1 MDMRFAARFS
11 GVFCASLMFLS
22 NAAAYSG
29 LVGSLEGEAQV
40 SQGTLD
46 YTLPVDLPQGPNGLA
61 PGLSISYSPRSPNGV
76 LGIGFKLTGESA
88 ITRCPANKEIDGERG
103 GVGFDNRDRYCLDG
117 QRLIA
122 IAGQDGEDGT
132 EYRTVAE
139 SYARIESH
147 GSLGSGPGRW
157 VVWSKQ
163 GYILEYGDSSNT
175 RTSAAGRDEPAA
187 WKLSSRRDR
196 FDNRIQY
203 HYRKDGGLS
212 VPDAI
217 EYSVHRVEFEYESRP
232 DNLSAYQFGER
243 RDLGLRLASLNILS
257 NGEKLREYRFSYE
270 IDETLPFSRISAIQ
284 LCDGLSECSPATR
297 FEWNENTGF
306 DFYNDPS
313 ILTGNVFSSYAL
325 GDLNQDGLTDLC
337 YLDHGL
343 YCGLSSGNHP
353 AGYSKWA
360 DRLDAKH
367 WHKPKIS
374 GTLMLLDL
382 NGDMKSDYCIQDNS
396 GIMCGLSDGQGFNN
410 SHYWTHSLN
419 RKDTLRFSDI
429 NSDGY
434 VDICS
439 FGNDGVSC
447 VLNRNGKRFGP
458 LVTLSKS
465 GWPAGSDDIKNSTLN
480 FTDINGDSL
489 IDICGADDQG
499 FRCALGLGVDADN
512 MPLFGEKEIW
522 SAEFG
527 RQWANK
533 GFAGTFRYGDL
544 NADGLS
550 DICFRQS
557 RNYTC
562 AINTGN
568 AFTPL
573 KKWADVTYEW
583 GTDEDLEKNHNDNS
597 LNLLDINVDG
607 RADVCSGSGSEAF
620 SCALNNGEEFDVMR
634 KYASLKPSV
643 DVMTLYDGTKVMPK
657 ENPLRMTDINNDG
670 SPDVCYRSY
679 KGINCT
685 IGNDNMANLLAVVT
699 TGYGARTEF
708 EYGRLSDEDLYERY
722 EDAVAPVFD
731 MQGVTRVV
739 RSISSYDGIGG
750 MNRIS
755 YHYAGLKTHK
765 DDGSLGFAEVSSHN
779 HTTNRKHITRYYQL
793 GDFSGR
799 VREIEELVGDVVI
812 LRNRLTYREMQ
823 MVYDNVVS
831 VQPHTQVLEHYELDG
846 SHIKT
851 EQTNHAE
858 YDEYGNALRMVV
870 EINGVNGDFVR
881 KETNSDYR
889 NDESAWLI
897 GKPLNVEVTHSTR
910 EGTLTRSTGFDYD
923 HVSGV
928 LRSEV
933 IEPGSSLS
941 LPSEFEY
948 DEYGNR
954 TGTVLN
960 GQGVQPR
967 RSSTTYDSS
976 GRFPIRGANAL
987 GHEEAIKYDPRCG
1000 LPVKQTGPNGISTH
1014 WGYDTL
1020 CRKTTERRADGTET
1034 HWAYE
1039 WSDGASAGVIFDDF
1053 SVYRITE
1060 SATGAPPKTVYYDAL
1075 NREVRTVTRGF
1086 NGKSVYQDK
1095 QYNAKGQIIAATL
1108 PYFEGEF
1115 PGANAYWV
1123 TSEYDEMGRVVVQ
1136 NKPSETGHI
1145 PTYYSYQGL
1154 TTTVI
1159 DPEGRARVVT
1169 KNLLDKDSQVVEA
1182 GISTINYTYDPIGN
1196 LIATDT
1202 NGFIIRNRYDNRG
1215 NKVSMDDPSMGHWTY
1230 RYNAYGE
1237 LMRQQ
1242 DAKGQVVKQSHDLLG
1257 RMVRRETVEG
1267 VATWEYDTAANGIGK
1282 LAKTTSS
1289 DNSRSFEY
1297 DALGRAVSTK
1307 TKIGEKS
1314 FTKQVAYDA
1323 QSRPVKETF
1332 PDGIEIE
1339 RVYNQDGY
1347 LKTVRMPKKQVWDY
1361 DYVRLEESLS
1371 TFLREIYKLEGRK
1384 VSSQRQAAV
1393 LVEKSKMIRAL
1404 ELAALEA
1411 EKQAENDLVRLE
1423 TTASKLL
1430 AKASHYQNQSD
1441 YYAKQAS
1448 RLWRVFG
1455 NAYFKYSKSSGGKAY
1470 YKYSYCSAYGRKG
1483 KCASYGSTTE
1493 TVSSSWLPKPQD
1505 CDWKEYNPWN
1515 VSGISRFEIK
1525 VQEAKRTGNTRTRW
1539 VQNKD
1544 PEMFGLVQV
1553 HEAKW
1558 CESGPPK
1565 QVRLSSLYSKHAKST
1580 QAQSERLSKLAAEK
1594 NQEAEIYRTIE
1605 QNSRRDAEL
1614 YARQAKELYLQARE
1628 QTGIAREFMDKI
1640 EDYQVSMDTIERQ
1653 LDEHNNS
1660 DEYVTLWS
1668 ATSRDASG
1676 RLKGEFTGNGY
1687 LTQRIFDP
1695 YSGRLKEIKT
1705 GVEENDSIRN
1715 LHYSYDNADNVTQR
1729 DDRVNGINESYLY
1742 DSLDRLEQADYYD
1755 TATGVSD
1762 SLNYSYDTNGNILH
1776 KSNAGS
1782 MSYDQG
1788 NRILTLNRN
1797 NGTYEDYAYDANG
1810 NMVSGSGREIEWTSF
1825 NKPTRI
1831 KTKDAD
1837 VSFEYG
1843 PDNNRVTKQS
1853 LDKEGQ
1859 ETTWYIGKGYELIDA
1874 VDMDGN
1880 HIERKK
1886 HSIYADGEVI
1896 AIQVRTIENGLKQ
1909 ADQTRYLHKD
1919 ALGSVDTITDS
1930 HGALIARMGYTPFG
1944 QRRAVN
1950 GQEIDQSFQRKVTNR
1965 GYTGHEQIDNIG
1977 LVHMN
1982 ARLYDPEIGRFLSAD
1997 IYIQEP
2003 GLSQNFNRYI
2013 YVMNNPL
2020 KYNDPSGHFINFI
2033 IGAIIMIVSQFI
2045 DNPYI
2050 RMIGMVVGMA
2060 MMGGVFFGDALFTA
2074 AAGGSGASGAF
2085 ITVGSTSFQVAAGQI
2100 ALAAMNGAAIGA
2112 VVGGATT
2119 GTLKGAV
2126 KGAFFGA
2133 ISGAA
2138 AGYIGHGGNG
2148 GGRLFDGDG
2157 MTALAHGV
2165 SQGAISEMRGGKFKS
2180 GFVGAFVASM
2190 SPATRWAKTN
2200 AVPMPI
2206 RTMTAAVLG
2215 GLASAATGGSFS
2227 DGAYHGAMVHL
2238 FNAELGNISNG
2249 DGPTKLR
2256 YESRTANGKVFR
2268 VPVYDVACNST
2279 CASSNANVVWSDPG
2293 SQGWAHAMAA
2303 ETGRDLASLVGN
2315 VASLVVLKTPLS
2327 VVGRSAGRL
2336 GDAGSIVK
2344 SLIVQ
2349 DATAII
2355 PIFTGKAASSYLQ
2368 AGGWGASS
2376 ATRFGTAASAVQGE
2390 YLPQ

>member
-11 GVFCASLMFLS
+11 GVFCASLIFLS
-22 NAAAYSG
+22 NVAANSG

-40 SQGTLD
+40 NQGTLD

-76 LGIGFKLTGESA
+76 LGIGFKLAGESA

-147 GSLGSGPGRW
+147 GSLGSGPERW
-157 VVWSKQ
+157 TVWSKR

-175 RTSAAGRDEPAA
+175 RTSAAGRDEAAA

-212 VPDAI
+212 VPDFI
-217 EYSVHRVEFEYESRP
+217 EYSVHRVEFEYETRP

-257 NGEKLREYRFSYE
+257 DGEKLREYRFSYE

-284 LCDGLSECSPATR
+284 LCDGLGECSPATR
-297 FEWNENTGF
+297 FEWNENSGF
-306 DFYNDPS
+306 DFFSDPS
-313 ILTGNVFSSYAL
+313 ILTGNAFSSYAL

-343 YCGLSSGNHP
+343 YCGLSNGDHP
-353 AGYSKWA
+353 AEYSKWA

-396 GIMCGLSDGQGFNN
+396 GIMCGLSDGQEFNN

-434 VDICS
+434 VDICA
-439 FGNDGVSC
+439 FGNDGVTC
-447 VLNRNGKRFGP
+447 LLNHDGKRFGP
-458 LVTLSKS
+458 PVTLSES
-465 GWPAGSDDIKNSTLN
+465 GWPAGSGDIKNNTLN

-489 IDICGADDQG
+489 IDICGADNQG
-499 FRCALGLGVDADN
+499 FRCALGLGVDADD

-533 GFAGTFRYGDL
+533 SFAGTFRYGDL

-550 DICFRQS
+550 DICFREARS
-557 RNYTC
+557 YHC
-562 AINTGN
+562 AINTGKS
-568 AFTPL
+568 FTPL
-573 KKWADVTYEW
+573 KEWAIDITYGW
-583 GTDEDLEKNHNDNS
+583 GDENNELGKNLDLEENHNDNS

-607 RADVCSGSGSEAF
+607 RADVCTGSGTEAF
-620 SCALNNGEEFDVMR
+620 SCALNNGEGFDAMR

-643 DVMTLYDGTKVMPK
+643 DVITLYDGTKVMPK

-679 KGINCT
+679 KGVNCT
-685 IGNDNMANLLAVVT
+685 IGNDNKASLLAAVT
-699 TGYGARTEF
+699 TGYGTRTEF
-708 EYGRLSDEDLYERY
+708 EYGRLSDDDLYERY
-722 EDAVAPVFD
+722 TDAIAPVFD
-731 MQGVTRVV
+731 LRGVTRVV
-739 RSISSYDGIGG
+739 RSISTSDGIGG

-779 HTTNRKHITRYYQL
+779 HTTNRKHITRYYQD

-799 VREIEELVGDVVI
+799 VREVEERIGDVTI
-812 LRNRLTYREMQ
+812 LRNRLTYRELPR
-823 MVYDNVVS
+823 VYDNVVS
-831 VQPHTQVLEHYELDG
+831 VQPHTQVLEHYEIDG

-851 EQTNHAE
+851 EKTNHAE

-870 EINGVNGDFVR
+870 EINGANGDFVR
-881 KETNSDYR
+881 KETSSVYR
-889 NDESAWLI
+889 NDASAWLI

-910 EGTLTRSTGFDYD
+910 DGTLTRSTGFEYD
-923 HVSGV
+923 SSTGA
-928 LRSEV
+928 LRREV
-933 IEPGSSLS
+933 TEPGSSLS
-941 LPSEFEY
+941 LTSEFEY
-948 DEYGNR
+948 DPFGNR
-954 TGTVLN
+954 TGTVLS
-960 GQGVQPR
+960 GQGVESR
-967 RSSTTYDSS
+967 HSSATYDSS
-976 GRFPIRGANAL
+976 GRFPINRANAL
-987 GHEEAIKYDPRCG
+987 GHQETIEYDPRCG
-1000 LPVKQTGPNGISTH
+1000 LPVRQTGPNGISTH

-1020 CRKTTERRADGTET
+1020 CRKTVERRADGTET

-1039 WSDGASAGVIFDDF
+1039 WSDGANAGLIFDDF
-1053 SVYRITE
+1053 SVYKITE
-1060 SATGAPPKTVYYDAL
+1060 HATGAPPKAVYYDAL
-1075 NREVRTVTRGF
+1075 SREVRSVTRGF
-1086 NGKSVYQDK
+1086 NGKNVYQDK

-1108 PYFEGEF
+1108 PYYEGEF
-1115 PGANAYWV
+1115 PGANSYWV

-1154 TTTVI
+1154 TITVI

-1169 KNLLDKDSQVVEA
+1169 KNLLEKDAQVVEA
-1182 GISTINYTYDPIGN
+1182 GISNITYSYDPIGN

-1237 LMRQQ
+1237 LLRQQ

-1257 RMVRRETVEG
+1257 RLVRRETTEG
-1267 VATWEYDTAANGIGK
+1267 VATWEYDTAENGIGK
-1282 LAKTTSS
+1282 LAKTTSPG
-1289 DNSRSFEY
+1289 NRRSFEY
-1297 DALGRAVSTK
+1297 DALGRALSTK
-1307 TKIGEKS
+1307 TKIGEKI

-1323 QSRPVKETF
+1323 KSRPFKETF

-1347 LKTVRMPKKQVWDY
+1347 LKAVRMPKKQVWDY
-1361 DYVRLEESLS
+1361 DYIRLEESLS
-1371 TFLREIYKLEGRK
+1371 AFAKEIFALQDRMMTYEKEAMALYEKADELRAVEQLALQKAEDVSVDAQRLE
-1384 VSSQRQAAV
+1384 V
-1393 LVEKSKMIRAL
+1393 LARNLST
-1404 ELAALEA
+1404 EA
-1411 EKQAENDLVRLE
+1411 EDNRQ
-1423 TTASKLL
+1423 
-1430 AKASHYQNQSD
+1430 KAA
-1441 YYAKQAS
+1441 YYRQEANKYTRAY
-1448 RLWRVFG
+1448 G
-1455 NAYFKYSKSSGGKAY
+1455 DIYFKYIGSSGGRARYRYTYCNDYNWKGECVGHGHHDVQVPVAVFPTKECKVITINWKGGVLTPRICTGGPPTNINFGRYFRSKSSNASTRAAMLTNQTEDNQREAGVKRQLEAQYREEASRAKAL
-1470 YKYSYCSAYGRKG
+1470 A
-1483 KCASYGSTTE
+1483 ASY
-1493 TVSSSWLPKPQD
+1493 
-1505 CDWKEYNPWN
+1505 
-1515 VSGISRFEIK
+1515 
-1525 VQEAKRTGNTRTRW
+1525 
-1539 VQNKD
+1539 
-1544 PEMFGLVQV
+1544 
-1553 HEAKW
+1553 
-1558 CESGPPK
+1558 
-1565 QVRLSSLYSKHAKST
+1565 
-1580 QAQSERLSKLAAEK
+1580 
-1594 NQEAEIYRTIE
+1594 
-1605 QNSRRDAEL
+1605 
-1614 YARQAKELYLQARE
+1614 YAQAKEQMQFLSEVTTKL
-1628 QTGIAREFMDKI
+1628 
-1640 EDYQVSMDTIERQ
+1640 EDYQTTSDTIQRQ
-1653 LDEHNNS
+1653 LDGYNNN
-1660 DEYVTLWS
+1660 EGFVTLWS

-1705 GVEENDSIRN
+1705 GVAENNPIRN
-1715 LHYSYDNADNVTQR
+1715 LHYSYDNTDNVIQR
-1729 DDRVNGINESYLY
+1729 DDRINGITESYQY
-1742 DSLDRLEQADYYD
+1742 DSLDRLQQASYFDA
-1755 TATGVSD
+1755 ATGVSENL
-1762 SLNYSYDTNGNILH
+1762 SYSYDINGNILY
-1776 KSNAGS
+1776 KSNTGA

-1788 NRILTLNRN
+1788 NRILSLNRN

-1825 NKPTRI
+1825 NKPSRI

-1843 PDNNRVTKQS
+1843 PDNNRVSKQS

-1886 HSIYADGEVI
+1886 HFIYADGEVI
-1896 AIQVRTIENGLKQ
+1896 AIQVRTIENGQKQ

-1930 HGALIARMGYTPFG
+1930 HGAIIARMGYTPFG

-1950 GQEIDQSFQRKVTNR
+1950 GQEIDQSFQRKLTNR

-1977 LVHMN
+1977 LIHMN

-2060 MMGGVFFGDALFTA
+2060 MMGGAFFGEGLFTA

-2085 ITVGSTSFQVAAGQI
+2085 ITVGGTSFQVAAGQI
-2100 ALAAMNGAAIGA
+2100 TLAAMNGAAIGA

-2119 GTLKGAV
+2119 GTLKGAL
-2126 KGAFFGA
+2126 KGAVFGA

-2138 AGYIGHGGNG
+2138 AGYIGHGGNS
-2148 GGRLFDGDG
+2148 GGRLFDSDG
-2157 MTALAHGV
+2157 MTALAHGA
-2165 SQGAISEMRGGKFKS
+2165 SQGAISEMRGGDFKS
-2180 GFVGAFVASM
+2180 GFVGAFVASL
-2190 SPATRWAKTN
+2190 SPAAKWVKTN

-2206 RTMTAAVLG
+2206 RTMTAAALG
-2215 GLASAATGGSFS
+2215 GLASAATGGSFA
-2227 DGAYHGAMVHL
+2227 DGAYHAAMVHL
-2238 FNAELGNISNG
+2238 FNDEGAITAMTKNKDGHWQVFDSAANDAAGLNPSTSTHSCTEGGIQGCAVIATILGAGDDVSTEVIESVGAVEEFYDGVVENG
-2249 DGPTKLR
+2249 V
-2256 YESRTANGKVFR
+2256 S
-2268 VPVYDVACNST
+2268 
-2279 CASSNANVVWSDPG
+2279 
-2293 SQGWAHAMAA
+2293 
-2303 ETGRDLASLVGN
+2303 
-2315 VASLVVLKTPLS
+2315 KTWYY
-2327 VVGRSAGRL
+2327 
-2336 GDAGSIVK
+2336 K
-2344 SLIVQ
+2344 SLKYFGAWSIRYKNNLDVCRN
-2349 DATAII
+2349 TC
-2355 PIFTGKAASSYLQ
+2355 GKQS
-2368 AGGWGASS
+2368 WE
-2376 ATRFGTAASAVQGE
+2376 R
-2390 YLPQ
+2390 

>member
-1 MDMRFAARFS
+1 MDMRLAARFS
-11 GVFCASLMFLS
+11 GVFCASLIFLS
-22 NAAAYSG
+22 NAAANSG

-40 SQGTLD
+40 NQGTLD
-46 YTLPVDLPQGPNGLA
+46 YTLPVDLPEGPNGLA
-61 PGLSISYSPRSPNGV
+61 PGLSISYSPRNPNGV

-139 SYARIESH
+139 SYARIKSH
-147 GSLGSGPGRW
+147 GSLGSGPKRW
-157 VVWSKQ
+157 TVWSKQ

-175 RTSAAGRDEPAA
+175 RTSAAGRDEAAA

-196 FDNRIQY
+196 FDNRVQY
-203 HYRKDGGLS
+203 HYRKDSGLS
-212 VPDAI
+212 VPDFI
-217 EYSVHRVEFEYESRP
+217 EYSVHRVKFEYEIRP

-243 RDLGLRLASLNILS
+243 RDLNLRLASLNIYS
-257 NGEKLREYRFSYE
+257 NEEKLRAYRFSYE

-284 LCDGLSECSPATR
+284 LCDGLGECSPATR
-297 FEWNENTGF
+297 YEWNENTGF
-306 DFYNDPS
+306 DFFNDPS
-313 ILTGNVFSSYAL
+313 ILTGNTFSSFAL

-337 YLDHGL
+337 YLNHGL
-343 YCGLSSGNHP
+343 YCGLSNGDHP
-353 AGYSKWA
+353 VGYTKWA

-382 NGDMKSDYCIQDNS
+382 NGDMKADYCIQDNS
-396 GIMCGLSDGQGFNN
+396 GIMCGLSDGKRFSN
-410 SHYWTHSLN
+410 SHYWTHSFN

-439 FGNDGVSC
+439 FGHDGVSC
-447 VLNRNGKRFGP
+447 VLNKNGKRFGP
-458 LVTLSKS
+458 PVTLSES
-465 GWPAGSDDIKNSTLN
+465 GWPAGSDDIKNNTLN

-489 IDICGADDQG
+489 IDICGADNQG
-499 FRCALGLGVDADN
+499 FRCALGLGVDADDL
-512 MPLFGEKEIW
+512 PLFGGKEIW

-527 RQWANK
+527 SQWASK
-533 GFAGTFRYGDL
+533 SFAGTFRYGDL

-557 RNYTC
+557 RNYSC
-562 AINTGN
+562 AINTGK

-583 GTDEDLEKNHNDNS
+583 GTDDDLEKNHNDNS

-607 RADVCSGSGSEAF
+607 RADVCTGSGSEAF
-620 SCALNNGEEFDVMR
+620 SCALNNGEGFDAMR

-685 IGNDNMANLLAVVT
+685 IGTDNKASLLAAVT

-708 EYGRLSDEDLYERY
+708 EYGRLSDEDLYDRY

-731 MQGVTRVV
+731 MRGVTRIV
-739 RSISSYDGIGG
+739 RSISSSDGIGG

-779 HTTNRKHITRYYQL
+779 HTSNRKHITRYYQL

-812 LRNRLTYREMQ
+812 LRNRLTYREMP

-831 VQPHTQVLEHYELDG
+831 VQPHTQVLEHYEIDG

-858 YDEYGNALRMVV
+858 YDEYGNVLRMVM
-870 EINGVNGDFVR
+870 EINGANGDFVR
-881 KETNSDYR
+881 KETSSVYR

-910 EGTLTRSTGFDYD
+910 DGTLTRSTGFDYD
-923 HVSGV
+923 HVTGA
-928 LRSEV
+928 LRREV

-941 LPSEFEY
+941 LTSEFEY

-954 TGTVLN
+954 ISSVLS

-967 RSSTTYDSS
+967 HSSATYDGS
-976 GRFPIRGANAL
+976 GRFPINRANAL
-987 GHEEAIKYDPRCG
+987 GHRETIEYDPHCG
-1000 LPVKQTGPNGISTH
+1000 LPVRQTGPNGISTH
-1014 WGYDTL
+1014 WGYDSL
-1020 CRKTTERRADGTET
+1020 CRKTMERRADGTET
-1034 HWAYE
+1034 HWDYE
-1039 WSDGASAGVIFDDF
+1039 WSDGANAGLIFDDF
-1053 SVYRITE
+1053 SVYKITE

-1075 NREVRTVTRGF
+1075 NREVRNVTRGF
-1086 NGKSVYQDK
+1086 NGKNVYQDK

-1115 PGANAYWV
+1115 PGANSYWV

-1136 NKPSETGHI
+1136 NRPSETGHI

-1169 KNLLDKDSQVVEA
+1169 KNLLEKDAQVVEA
-1182 GISTINYTYDPIGN
+1182 GISTITYTYDPIGN

-1230 RYNAYGE
+1230 RYNVYGE
-1237 LMRQQ
+1237 LLRQR
-1242 DAKGQVVKQSHDLLG
+1242 DAKGHVVKQSHDLLG
-1257 RMVRRETVEG
+1257 RLVRRETTEG
-1267 VATWEYDTAANGIGK
+1267 VATWEYDTAENGISK
-1282 LAKTTSS
+1282 LARTTSPG
-1289 DNSRSFEY
+1289 NSRTFEY
-1297 DALGRAVSTK
+1297 DTLGRAVSTE

-1323 QSRPVKETF
+1323 QSRPFKETF

-1361 DYVRLEESLS
+1361 DYIRLEESLS
-1371 TFLREIYKLEGRK
+1371 AFAKEIFALQDRMMTYEKEAMALYEKADKLRAVEQLALQKSQDVSADVQRLE
-1384 VSSQRQAAV
+1384 V
-1393 LVEKSKMIRAL
+1393 LAKNLST
-1404 ELAALEA
+1404 EA
-1411 EKQAENDLVRLE
+1411 EDNRQ
-1423 TTASKLL
+1423 
-1430 AKASHYQNQSD
+1430 KAA
-1441 YYAKQAS
+1441 YYRQEANKYTRAY
-1448 RLWRVFG
+1448 G
-1455 NAYFKYSKSSGGKAY
+1455 NIYFNYIGSSGGRARY
-1470 YKYSYCSAYGRKG
+1470 RYTYCNDYNWKG
-1483 KCASYGSTTE
+1483 ECVGHGHH
-1493 TVSSSWLPKPQD
+1493 D
-1505 CDWKEYNPWN
+1505 
-1515 VSGISRFEIK
+1515 
-1525 VQEAKRTGNTRTRW
+1525 
-1539 VQNKD
+1539 
-1544 PEMFGLVQV
+1544 VQV
-1553 HEAKW
+1553 PVAVFPNKECTVITINWKGGVLTPRICAG
-1558 CESGPPK
+1558 GPPTNINFG
-1565 QVRLSSLYSKHAKST
+1565 RYFRGKST
-1580 QAQSERLSKLAAEK
+1580 NASTRATMLTNQAKD
-1594 NQEAEIYRTIE
+1594 NQREAEVKRQLEAQYRE
-1605 QNSRRDAEL
+1605 EASRAKAL
-1614 YARQAKELYLQARE
+1614 ATSYYAQAKEQMQFLSEVTTKL
-1628 QTGIAREFMDKI
+1628 
-1640 EDYQVSMDTIERQ
+1640 EDYQTASDTIQRQ
-1653 LDEHNNS
+1653 LDGYNNN
-1660 DEYVTLWS
+1660 EGYVTLWS

-1705 GVEENDSIRN
+1705 GVAENDPIRN
-1715 LHYSYDNADNVTQR
+1715 LHYSYDNANNVTQR
-1729 DDRVNGINESYLY
+1729 DDRVNGISESYQY
-1742 DSLDRLEQADYYD
+1742 DSLDRLQQAGYYD
-1755 TATGVSD
+1755 AATGVSD
-1762 SLNYSYDTNGNILH
+1762 SLSYSYDINGNILH
-1776 KSNAGS
+1776 KSNTGT

-1797 NGTYEDYAYDANG
+1797 NGTYEDYTYDANG

-1825 NKPTRI
+1825 NKPSRI
-1831 KTKDAD
+1831 KTKEAD

-1853 LDKEGQ
+1853 LDKNGQ
-1859 ETTWYIGKGYELIDA
+1859 ETTWYIGKGYELITS

-1880 HIERKK
+1880 HLERKK
-1886 HSIYADGEVI
+1886 HFIYADGEVI
-1896 AIQVRTIENGLKQ
+1896 AIQVRTIENGQKQ

-1930 HGALIARMGYTPFG
+1930 HGAIIARMGYTPFG

-1950 GQEIDQSFQRKVTNR
+1950 GQEIDQSFQRKLTNR

-1977 LVHMN
+1977 LIHMN

-2020 KYNDPSGHFINFI
+2020 KYNDPSGHFLNFI

-2060 MMGGVFFGDALFTA
+2060 MMGGAFFGEALFTA

-2085 ITVGSTSFQVAAGQI
+2085 ITVGSISFHVAAGEI

-2119 GTLKGAV
+2119 GTLKGAL
-2126 KGAFFGA
+2126 KGAAFGA
-2133 ISGAA
+2133 ISGAV

-2148 GGRLFDGDG
+2148 GGRLFDSDG

-2215 GLASAATGGSFS
+2215 GLASAATGGSFA
-2227 DGAYHGAMVHL
+2227 DGAYHAAMVHL
-2238 FNAELGNISNG
+2238 FNAELSYHKQALKVIKDAKDWLSGLSHEQWEEHYRSHGFG
-2249 DGPTKLR
+2249 DVL
-2256 YESRTANGKVFR
+2256 
-2268 VPVYDVACNST
+2268 DNST
-2279 CASSNANVVWSDPG
+2279 IGIVGLRKMQELSLNALATQHLEEYLWG
-2293 SQGWAHAMAA
+2293 SITQGINDGTRLSIDAVMMFTPFKNIW
-2303 ETGRDLASLVGN
+2303 GLVG
-2315 VASLVVLKTPLS
+2315 
-2327 VVGRSAGRL
+2327 
-2336 GDAGSIVK
+2336 DIE
-2344 SLIVQ
+2344 IY
-2349 DATAII
+2349 
-2355 PIFTGKAASSYLQ
+2355 SYYEDHVNY
-2368 AGGWGASS
+2368 GWGYSCPPS
-2376 ATRFGTAASAVQGE
+2376 KCE
-2390 YLPQ
+2390 IEKY

>member
-11 GVFCASLMFLS
+11 GVFCASLIFLS
-22 NAAAYSG
+22 NVAANSG

-40 SQGTLD
+40 NQGTLD

-76 LGIGFKLTGESA
+76 LGIGFKLAGESA

-147 GSLGSGPGRW
+147 GSLGSGPERW
-157 VVWSKQ
+157 TVWSKR

-175 RTSAAGRDEPAA
+175 RASAAGRDEAAA

-212 VPDAI
+212 VPDFI
-217 EYSVHRVEFEYESRP
+217 EYSVHRVEFEYETRP

-257 NGEKLREYRFSYE
+257 DGEKLREYRFSYE

-284 LCDGLSECSPATR
+284 LCDGLGECSPATR
-297 FEWNENTGF
+297 FEWNENSGF
-306 DFYNDPS
+306 DFFNDPS
-313 ILTGNVFSSYAL
+313 ILTGNTFSSFAL

-343 YCGLSSGNHP
+343 YCGLSNGDHP
-353 AGYSKWA
+353 AEYSKWA

-382 NGDMKSDYCIQDNS
+382 NSDMKSDYCIQDNS
-396 GIMCGLSDGQGFNN
+396 GIMCGLSDGQEFNN
-410 SHYWTHSLN
+410 SHYWTHSVN

-434 VDICS
+434 VDICA

-447 VLNRNGKRFGP
+447 VLNKNGKRFGP
-458 LVTLSKS
+458 LVKLSES
-465 GWPAGSDDIKNSTLN
+465 GWPAGSDDIKNNTLN

-489 IDICGADDQG
+489 IDICGADSQG
-499 FRCALGLGVDADN
+499 FRCALGLGVDADD
-512 MPLFGEKEIW
+512 MPLFGEKESW

-533 GFAGTFRYGDL
+533 SFAGTFRYGDL

-562 AINTGN
+562 AINTGK

-583 GTDEDLEKNHNDNS
+583 GTDEDLERNHNDNS

-607 RADVCSGSGSEAF
+607 RADVCTGSGNEAF
-620 SCALNNGEEFDVMR
+620 SCALNNGEGFGAMH

-685 IGNDNMANLLAVVT
+685 IGNDNKATLLAAVT
-699 TGYGARTEF
+699 TGYGTRTEF
-708 EYGRLSDEDLYERY
+708 KYGRLSDDDLYERY
-722 EDAVAPVFD
+722 TDAVAPVFD
-731 MQGVTRVV
+731 LRGVTRVV
-739 RSISSYDGIGG
+739 RSISTSDGIGG

-779 HTTNRKHITRYYQL
+779 HTTNRKHITRYYQD

-812 LRNRLTYREMQ
+812 LRNSLTYRELPR
-823 MVYDNVVS
+823 VYDNVVS

-846 SHIKT
+846 NYIKT

-870 EINGVNGDFVR
+870 EINGENGDFVR
-881 KETNSDYR
+881 KETSSVYR

-910 EGTLTRSTGFDYD
+910 DGTLTRSTGFDYD
-923 HVSGV
+923 HATGA

-941 LPSEFEY
+941 LTSEFEY

-954 TGTVLN
+954 TGTVLS
-960 GQGVQPR
+960 GQGVEPHH
-967 RSSTTYDSS
+967 SSATYDSS
-976 GRFPIRGANAL
+976 GRFPISRANAL
-987 GHEEAIKYDPRCG
+987 GHRETIEYDPGCG
-1000 LPVKQTGPNGISTH
+1000 LPVRQTGPNGISTH
-1014 WGYDTL
+1014 WGYDSL

-1039 WSDGASAGVIFDDF
+1039 WSDGANAGLIFDDF
-1053 SVYRITE
+1053 SVYKITE
-1060 SATGAPPKTVYYDAL
+1060 HASGAPPKAVYYDAL
-1075 NREVRTVTRGF
+1075 SREVRSVTRGF
-1086 NGKSVYQDK
+1086 NGKNVYQDK

-1108 PYFEGEF
+1108 PYYEGEF
-1115 PGANAYWV
+1115 PGANSYWV

-1169 KNLLDKDSQVVEA
+1169 KNLLEKNAQVVEA
-1182 GISTINYTYDPIGN
+1182 GISNITYSYDPIGN

-1237 LMRQQ
+1237 LLRQQ
-1242 DAKGQVVKQSHDLLG
+1242 DAKGQVVKQSHDFLG
-1257 RMVRRETVEG
+1257 RLVRRETVEG
-1267 VATWEYDTAANGIGK
+1267 VATWEYDTAENGIGK
-1282 LAKTTSS
+1282 LARTTSPG
-1289 DNSRSFEY
+1289 NRRSFEY
-1297 DALGRAVSTK
+1297 DALGRALSTK
-1307 TKIGEKS
+1307 TKIGEKI

-1323 QSRPVKETF
+1323 KSRPFKETF

-1347 LKTVRMPKKQVWDY
+1347 LKAVRMPKKQVWDY

-1371 TFLREIYKLEGRK
+1371 AFLREIYKLEGRK
-1384 VSSQRQAAV
+1384 VSSQRQAAA
-1393 LVEKSKMIRAL
+1393 LVEKSETIRAL
-1404 ELAALEA
+1404 ELAAIET
-1411 EKQAENDLVRLE
+1411 EKQAEYDLVRLE
-1423 TTASKLL
+1423 ATASKLL
-1430 AKASHYQNQSD
+1430 AKASHFQSQSD

-1455 NAYFKYSKSSGGKAY
+1455 NAYFTYSKSSGGKAY

-1505 CDWKEYNPWN
+1505 CGWKEYDPWN
-1515 VSGISRFEIK
+1515 VSGISQFEIK

-1539 VQNKD
+1539 VRNKD

-1565 QVRLSSLYSKHAKST
+1565 QIRLSSLYSKHAKST
-1580 QAQSERLSKLAAEK
+1580 KAQSERLSKLAAEK

-1605 QNSRRDAEL
+1605 QNARRDAEL
-1614 YARQAKELYLQARE
+1614 YARQAKELYLQAR
-1628 QTGIAREFMDKI
+1628 QQASIAREFMDKI
-1640 EDYQVSMDTIERQ
+1640 EDYKASMDIIERQ
-1653 LDEHNNS
+1653 LDEHNNN
-1660 DEYVTLWS
+1660 EGFVTLWS

-1705 GVEENDSIRN
+1705 GVAENNPIRN
-1715 LHYSYDNADNVTQR
+1715 LHYSYDNTDNVIQR
-1729 DDRVNGINESYLY
+1729 DDRINGITESYQY
-1742 DSLDRLEQADYYD
+1742 DSLDRLQQASYFDA
-1755 TATGVSD
+1755 ATGVSENL
-1762 SLNYSYDTNGNILH
+1762 SYSYDINGNILY
-1776 KSNAGS
+1776 KSNTGA

-1788 NRILTLNRN
+1788 NRILSLNRN

-1810 NMVSGSGREIEWTSF
+1810 NMVSGSGREIDWTSF
-1825 NKPTRI
+1825 NKPSRI

-1843 PDNNRVTKQS
+1843 PDNNRVSKQS

-1886 HSIYADGEVI
+1886 HFIYADGEVI
-1896 AIQVRTIENGLKQ
+1896 AIQVRTIENGQKQ

-1930 HGALIARMGYTPFG
+1930 HGAIIARMGYTPFG

-1950 GQEIDQSFQRKVTNR
+1950 GQEIDQSFQRKLTNR

-1977 LVHMN
+1977 LIHMN

-1997 IYIQEP
+1997 SYIQEP

-2060 MMGGVFFGDALFTA
+2060 MMGGAFFGEGLFTA

-2085 ITVGSTSFQVAAGQI
+2085 ITVGGTSFQVAAGEI

-2119 GTLKGAV
+2119 GTLKGAL
-2126 KGAFFGA
+2126 KGAMFGA

-2138 AGYIGHGGNG
+2138 AGYVGHGGNG
-2148 GGRLFDGDG
+2148 GGRLFDSDG
-2157 MTALAHGV
+2157 MTALAHGA
-2165 SQGAISEMRGGKFKS
+2165 SQGAISEMRGGDFKS
-2180 GFVGAFVASM
+2180 GFVGAFVASL
-2190 SPATRWAKTN
+2190 SPAAKWVKTN

-2206 RTMTAAVLG
+2206 RTMTAAALG
-2215 GLASAATGGSFS
+2215 GLASAATGGSFA
-2227 DGAYHGAMVHL
+2227 DGAYHAAMVHL
-2238 FNAELGNISNG
+2238 FNAEGQYDTDRVKATCDDSVECTRKVSNVRNVA
-2249 DGPTKLR
+2249 R
-2256 YESRTANGKVFR
+2256 YERPPLV
-2268 VPVYDVACNST
+2268 
-2279 CASSNANVVWSDPG
+2279 SSLSK
-2293 SQGWAHAMAA
+2293 SFGWAEGVAA
-2303 ETGRDLASLVGN
+2303 ATDVYIQLDFRTKIIDTIEFSYYESKYLVREWW
-2315 VASLVVLKTPLS
+2315 V
-2327 VVGRSAGRL
+2327 
-2336 GDAGSIVK
+2336 
-2344 SLIVQ
+2344 
-2349 DATAII
+2349 
-2355 PIFTGKAASSYLQ
+2355 Y
-2368 AGGWGASS
+2368 
-2376 ATRFGTAASAVQGE
+2376 GE
-2390 YLPQ
+2390 YMVGPSDHEAWYPDPDIPTQRELLNSKEVGLVPIEEVPFDLR